1 MKLRG
6 LFYNVSMP
14 TPILATK
21 LYIPLPRPSIVLAA
35 YLFSLLTTIL
45 PAVQAARIYPAD
57 ALRYE

>member
-1 MKLRG
+1 
-6 LFYNVSMP
+6 MP

-21 LYIPLPRPSIVLAA
+21 LDIPLPRPSIVLAA
-35 YLFSLLTTIL
+35 YLFSLLTTVL